1 MQISEALWFLVLNC
15 ISFLY
20 KIYSGLIVLVL
31 VHLEWHKDVVF
42 PAGEMEQE
50 KDKAACLC
58 RGPARAGCGPHGLML
73 AILCTGVSV
82 KPLIFSIVQVFLA
95 SRAPAKILPSKAHS
109 VQ

>member
-31 VHLEWHKDVVF
+31 VRLKWHKDMAF

-58 RGPARAGCGPHGLML
+58 RGPAVAYGLML

-82 KPLIFSIVQVFLA
+82 KPLIFSIMQVFLA